1 MAAKITTNGRT
12 HVGERI
18 QNSLTGASITKT
30 FAAIEIGTGTTAA
43 TESDTGIETAL
54 ITGGRVACTSGWPK
68 IVTLAGGPAI
78 EFKATFA
85 AGTFTTGTAITE
97 AAVRESVGTPG
108 QCFGRG
114 LLDVSKN
121 PTASEPLDIT
131 IQFPIVAV

>member
-1 MAAKITTNGRT
+1 MAAKITNNGRT

-18 QNSLTGASITKT
+18 QNSLTGAAITKT
-30 FAAIEIGTGTTAA
+30 FAAIQIGTGTAA
-43 TESDTGIETAL
+43 PTVSDTGVQTPL
-54 ITGGRVACTSGWPK
+54 LTGGTVACTAGWPK

-97 AAVRESVGTPG
+97 AAVRESLSVPG

-114 LLDVSKN
+114 LLDTPKN
-121 PTASEPLDIT
+121 PSASEPLDIT

>member
-1 MAAKITTNGRT
+1 MAAKITDNGRT
-12 HVGERI
+12 HVGQRI
-18 QNSLTGASITKT
+18 AHSLGGSAPATT
-30 FAAIEIGTGTTAA
+30 FTHIEIGTGSAA
-43 TESDTGIETAL
+43 PTVSDTGVQTAL
-54 ITGGRVACTSGWPK
+54 ATGGRVACTAGWPK

-85 AGTFTTGTAITE
+85 AGTFTTGTPITE
-97 AAVRESVGTPG
+97 AVVRENSGGG

-114 LLDVSKN
+114 LLDVAKN